1 MDLTKFFDNLLT
13 TVGGFLPGVLG
24 ALAVLI
30 IGWFI
35 AGILRR
41 LVVKL
46 LKKTDL
52 DNKIFKGA
60 NSNISPETFI
70 AKLVYY
76 LVLMIV
82 LMIVLEMLGIHNV
95 LDPIKDMVGKFM
107 GFIPNIIGAGI
118 IGFAGY
124 IIATIASE
132 VVGFLG
138 DRLDGYSTKL
148 GLSNDID
155 LGGILKKVVF
165 VIVFIPLLIMAL
177 DTLQMKVI
185 SDPFK
190 EMLTTFINA
199 IPNILVA
206 GIIITVF
213 YIGGRFLKGIIQDLL
228 AGLGTDKMAQKLNIS
243 GIIGENTS
251 LSGLIANLAF
261 FFFMFTGIVAG
272 VEKLQLPQ
280 LSGILNNILELS
292 AQIFFGL
299 AIMAVGNWIAGIA
312 HGALSKTKDNA
323 FMASLA
329 RIAVLGLFLA
339 IALRTMG
346 IANDIVNLAFGLT
359 LGSVAVAVALSFGLG
374 GREAAGKQME
384 HILGKFRKDN

>member
-1 MDLTKFFDNLLT
+1 MDFTNFFDNLLET
-13 TVGGFLPGVLG
+13 TGSFLPGVLG

-30 IGWFI
+30 IGWFV
-35 AGILRR
+35 AGIARR
-41 LVVKL
+41 LVVSL

-60 NSNISPETFI
+60 SSNLSPERFI

-107 GFIPNIIGAGI
+107 GFVPNIIGAGI

-138 DRLDGYSTKL
+138 DRLDRYSTKL

-155 LGGILKKVVF
+155 LGGILKKVIF
-165 VIVFIPLLIMAL
+165 VIVFIPLLIVAL
-177 DTLQMKVI
+177 DTLQLRAI

-199 IPNILVA
+199 IPKILVA
-206 GIIITVF
+206 GVIITVF
-213 YIGGRFLKGIIQDLL
+213 YIGGRFLKGIINDLL
-228 AGLGTDKMAQKLNIS
+228 VGFGTDKMAQKLNIT
-243 GIIGENTS
+243 GIIGEGTS
-251 LSGLIANLAF
+251 LSSLISNLAF

-272 VEKLQLPQ
+272 VENLNLPQ

-312 HGALSKTKDNA
+312 HDALSKSKDNA
-323 FMASLA
+323 FLATLA

-384 HILGKFRKDN
+384 HILGKFRNDK

>member
-1 MDLTKFFDNLLT
+1 MDFTNFFDNLLET
-13 TVGGFLPGVLG
+13 TGSFLPGVLG

-35 AGILRR
+35 AGIARR
-41 LVVKL
+41 LVVSV

-60 NSNISPETFI
+60 SSNLSPERFI

-107 GFIPNIIGAGI
+107 GFVPNIIGAGI

-148 GLSNDID
+148 GLSNDVD
-155 LGGILKKVVF
+155 LGGILKKVIF

-213 YIGGRFLKGIIQDLL
+213 YIGGRFLKGIIKDLL
-228 AGLGTDKMAQKLNIS
+228 TGLGTDKMAQKLNIS

-280 LSGILNNILELS
+280 LSEILNNILELS

-312 HGALSKTKDNA
+312 HDALSKTKDNA

-384 HILGKFRKDN
+384 HILGKFRKND

>member
-1 MDLTKFFDNLLT
+1 MDEATTTLEGFYENLLET
-13 TVGGFLPGVLG
+13 TGNFLPGVLG

-35 AGILRR
+35 AGVLRR
-41 LVVKL
+41 LTVSV

-52 DNKIFKGA
+52 DNRIFKGA
-60 NSNISPETFI
+60 SSNLSPERFI

-82 LMIVLEMLGIHNV
+82 LMVVLEMLGIHNV
-95 LDPIKDMVGKFM
+95 LDPIKNMVGKFM
-107 GFIPNIIGAGI
+107 DFVPNIIGAGI

-132 VVGFLG
+132 VVGF
-138 DRLDGYSTKL
+138 
-148 GLSNDID
+148 
-155 LGGILKKVVF
+155 
-165 VIVFIPLLIMAL
+165 
-177 DTLQMKVI
+177 
-185 SDPFK
+185 FK

-213 YIGGRFLKGIIQDLL
+213 YVGGRFLKGIVQDLL
-228 AGLGTDKMAQKLNIS
+228 AGFGTDKMAQKLNIT

-280 LSGILNNILELS
+280 LSAILNNILELS

-312 HGALSKTKDNA
+312 YNALSKTENNG
-323 FMASLA
+323 FLASLA

-384 HILGKFRKDN
+384 HILSKFRKNN

>member
-1 MDLTKFFDNLLT
+1 MDFTNFFDNILET
-13 TVGGFLPGVLG
+13 TGNFLPGVLG

-35 AGILRR
+35 AGVLRR
-41 LVVKL
+41 LVVRL
-46 LKKTDL
+46 LNKTDL

-60 NSNISPETFI
+60 SSNLSPERFI

-107 GFIPNIIGAGI
+107 GFVPNIIGAGI

-138 DRLDGYSTKL
+138 DRLDRYSTKL

-155 LGGILKKVVF
+155 LGGILKKVIF
-165 VIVFIPLLIMAL
+165 VIVFIPLLIVAL
-177 DTLQMKVI
+177 DTLQLRAI

-199 IPNILVA
+199 IPKILVA

-228 AGLGTDKMAQKLNIS
+228 HGFGTDKMAQKLNIT

-272 VEKLQLPQ
+272 VENLELPQ

-312 HGALSKTKDNA
+312 HDALSKSNNNA
-323 FMASLA
+323 FLASLA

>member
-1 MDLTKFFDNLLT
+1 M
-13 TVGGFLPGVLG
+13 
-24 ALAVLI
+24 LI
-30 IGWFI
+30 VGWFL
-35 AGILRR
+35 AGVFRR
-41 LVVKL
+41 LTVRV

-52 DNKIFKGA
+52 DNRIFKG
-60 NSNISPETFI
+60 SSSSVSPEKFI

-76 LVLMIV
+76 LILMIV
-82 LMIVLEMLGIHNV
+82 LMIVLEMLGVHNV
-95 LDPIKDMVGKFM
+95 LDPIKDMVSKFM
-107 GFIPNIIGAGI
+107 SYIPNIIGAGI
-118 IGFAGY
+118 IGFVGY
-124 IIATIASE
+124 IIANICSE
-132 VVGFLG
+132 IVGMAG
-138 DRLDGYSTKL
+138 DKIDVYSHKL
-148 GLSNDID
+148 GISTDID

-165 VIVFIPLLIMAL
+165 VIVFIPLLIAAL
-177 DTLQMKVI
+177 DQLQIKAI

-213 YIGGRFLKGIIQDLL
+213 YIGGRFLVGIVRDLL
-228 AGLGTDKMAQKLNIS
+228 KGLGVDSLATKLNLT
-243 GIIGENTS
+243 GIIGENQS
-251 LSGLIANLAF
+251 LSNLIANLGF
-261 FFFMFTGIVAG
+261 FFLMFTGIITG
-272 VEKLQLPQ
+272 VEKLNFPQ
-280 LSGILNNILELS
+280 LSNILNTILELS

-299 AIMAVGNWIAGIA
+299 AIMAVGNWIATMA
-312 HGALSKTKDNA
+312 HTALSRSNNNA

-359 LGSVAVAVALSFGLG
+359 LGAVAVAVALSFGLG

-384 HILGKFRKDN
+384 HILSKFRNNN